1 MKTPEPALEWSAGIR
16 GGFLS
21 RYTYGRCLEA
31 YRGIAVH
38 IPGTS
43 ACHRGYKL
51 FGETPG
57 FPHARPLAPLPGA
70 AQHCGSYR
78 RSRRSRGGI
87 RNQPRA
93 TAGFSAVP
101 LADALCQLG
110 IGSSAAPLEAVWDA
124 AEPRLWLG
132 AGDSPPL
139 HSELPM
145 AINVTPTS
153 EGPGDT
159 AQTASPSRSRL
170 WPPEGPGF
178 PPPRFP
184 AGNGAAAGG
193 LCAGLGG
200 RSRPGGWRLT
210 PRAARSCSA
219 SEVEAALGRPLRSR
233 LPPSLG
239 GQVPPASRWPAP
251 GPICSRGRLLP
262 PGTEAADGSGA
273 KAALCQGAPDWL
285 TGLRNGYLVRVKA
298 SDWSRGTCNASSE
311 DAGVRVPES
320 CRGAAA
326 VPPGMAACS
335 RRCPQHRPAPGAL
348 GPSRLHQQS

>member
-1 MKTPEPALEWSAGIR
+1 MLWLEFCLSWDPCSKPSATSGAREHPLESDLAWQNCVGMKTPEPALEWSAGIG

-38 IPGTS
+38 MPGTS

-139 HSELPM
+139 HS
-145 AINVTPTS
+145 
-153 EGPGDT
+153 
-159 AQTASPSRSRL
+159 
-170 WPPEGPGF
+170 
-178 PPPRFP
+178 
-184 AGNGAAAGG
+184 
-193 LCAGLGG
+193 
-200 RSRPGGWRLT
+200 
-210 PRAARSCSA
+210 
-219 SEVEAALGRPLRSR
+219 
-233 LPPSLG
+233 
-239 GQVPPASRWPAP
+239 
-251 GPICSRGRLLP
+251 
-262 PGTEAADGSGA
+262 GTADG
-273 KAALCQGAPDWL
+273 D
-285 TGLRNGYLVRVKA
+285 
-298 SDWSRGTCNASSE
+298 
-311 DAGVRVPES
+311 
-320 CRGAAA
+320 
-326 VPPGMAACS
+326 
-335 RRCPQHRPAPGAL
+335 
-348 GPSRLHQQS
+348 

>member
-1 MKTPEPALEWSAGIR
+1 
-16 GGFLS
+16 
-21 RYTYGRCLEA
+21 
-31 YRGIAVH
+31 
-38 IPGTS
+38 
-43 ACHRGYKL
+43 
-51 FGETPG
+51 
-57 FPHARPLAPLPGA
+57 
-70 AQHCGSYR
+70 
-78 RSRRSRGGI
+78 
-87 RNQPRA
+87 
-93 TAGFSAVP
+93 
-101 LADALCQLG
+101 
-110 IGSSAAPLEAVWDA
+110 
-124 AEPRLWLG
+124 
-132 AGDSPPL
+132 
-139 HSELPM
+139 M

-200 RSRPGGWRLT
+200 RSLPGGWRLT

-219 SEVEAALGRPLRSR
+219 SEVEAALGRPLRSW

-262 PGTEAADGSGA
+262 SGTEAADGSGA

-311 DAGVRVPES
+311 DAGVRVPEN

-348 GPSRLHQQS
+348 GPSRLHQQSQRKISRLFVPLQLAAIAIAWLMSQSCQEEAVPQSVTSLK